1 VNRYRW
7 KTKEGVMKTLLGLVL
22 AAVVVLTAA
31 CDFNLKSTRR
41 FRLPQGNADNGKA
54 AFVALNCTTCHTVA
68 GVDLP
73 KPTVEPTAV
82 VVLGGEVARLRTY
95 GDLLT
100 SIIHP
105 THSLS
110 EKMNPMAVTA
120 RGTSPMPVV
129 NDRMTV
135 TQMVDLVTFLQP
147 RYRQLPP
154 PVEWYYPL

>member
-1 VNRYRW
+1 
-7 KTKEGVMKTLLGLVL
+7 MKASLGFVL
-22 AAVVVLTAA
+22 AALAVLTAA
-31 CDFNLKSTRR
+31 CDYNLKSARR
-41 FRLPQGNADNGKA
+41 FHLPQGNADNGKA
-54 AFVALNCTTCHTVA
+54 AFVALKCTACHTVT

-73 KPTVEPTAV
+73 KPTVESASV
-82 VVLGGEVARLRTY
+82 VVLGGEVVRMRTY

-110 EKMNPMAVTA
+110 EKMNPMAVKA
-120 RGTSPMPVV
+120 AGTSPMPVV
-129 NDRMTV
+129 NDLMTV

-147 RYRQLPP
+147 RYIQLPP

>member
-1 VNRYRW
+1 
-7 KTKEGVMKTLLGLVL
+7 MKTSLGLVL
-22 AAVVVLTAA
+22 AALAVLTAA

-82 VVLGGEVARLRTY
+82 VGLGGEVARLRTY

-105 THSLS
+105 THALS
-110 EKMNPMAVTA
+110 EKMNPLAVKA
-120 RGTSPMPVV
+120 AGTSPMPVV
-129 NDRMTV
+129 NDHMSV

-147 RYRQLPP
+147 RYVELPP

>member
-1 VNRYRW
+1 
-7 KTKEGVMKTLLGLVL
+7 MKALLGWVLVAL
-22 AAVVVLTAA
+22 AVLTAA

-41 FRLPQGNADNGKA
+41 FRLPQGNAERGRA
-54 AFVALNCTTCHTVA
+54 AFVALNCTGCHTVS

-73 KPTVEPTAV
+73 KPTVEPGAV

-110 EKMNPMAVTA
+110 EKMPAA
-120 RGTSPMPVV
+120 AAKAGGTSPMPVV

-135 TQMVDLVTFLQP
+135 SQMVDLVTFLQP
-147 RYRQLPP
+147 RYIQLPA

>member
-1 VNRYRW
+1 
-7 KTKEGVMKTLLGLVL
+7 MKTSLGVVL
-22 AAVVVLTAA
+22 TALAVLTAA

-82 VVLGGEVARLRTY
+82 VGLGGEVARLRTY

-105 THSLS
+105 THALS
-110 EKMNPMAVTA
+110 EKMNPLAVKA
-120 RGTSPMPVV
+120 AGTSPMPVV

-154 PVEWYYPL
+154 PVEGYYPL